1 MMQYRRTLYYPNYFM
16 NYFKIILFSLLGVCF
31 LKSQEVPED
40 LIGDEHVREEF
51 GVNRFTTPSI
61 KKLFEQLDELGELPY
76 AELKREIPKT
86 IPRERTLVAL
96 GLGTLISDGF
106 LVVQSEEIEE
116 LENIGRAVL
125 KQAQVLGAGKRVT
138 KYTKSILENS
148 VLGKWDKLKEELS
161 KTQADV
167 EAEMVMLRDVDIA
180 NLVALG
186 GWIRAFEIAAVTTQ
200 KNYSNEKAV
209 KLART
214 DLIAYF
220 VETLQGLEPK
230 LRERAHLIQINKD
243 LESLLA
249 SLGGH
254 DPESENPQPK
264 IIPTKEDVAE
274 LAKKARAILA
284 IIESSK

>member
-1 MMQYRRTLYYPNYFM
+1 M
-16 NYFKIILFSLLGVCF
+16 NFLKIILLSILGIGL

-51 GVNRFTTPSI
+51 GVNKFTTPSI
-61 KKLFEQLDELGELPY
+61 KKLFEQLDDLGELPY

-106 LVVQSEEIEE
+106 LIVQSEEIEE

-125 KQAQVLGAGKRVT
+125 KQAQILGAGKRVT

-167 EAEMVMLRDVDIA
+167 EAEMVMLKDVDIA

-186 GWIRAFEIAAVTTQ
+186 GWIRAFEIALVTTQ
-200 KNYSNEKAV
+200 KNYSVDKAN
-209 KLART
+209 KLVRT

-220 VETLQGLEPK
+220 IETLQGLEPK
-230 LRERAHLIQINKD
+230 LRERAHLIQINKE
-243 LESLLA
+243 LESILA
-249 SLGGH
+249 SLGGY
-254 DPESENPQPK
+254 DPESENPQTNPS
-264 IIPTKEDVAE
+264 PTKEEVAG
-274 LAKKARAILA
+274 LAKKARTILS
-284 IIESSK
+284 IIESA

>member
-1 MMQYRRTLYYPNYFM
+1 MQYRRTLYYPNYFM

-254 DPESENPQPK
+254 DPESENPQPR

>member
-1 MMQYRRTLYYPNYFM
+1 M

-200 KNYSNEKAV
+200 KNYSNEK
-209 KLART
+209 
-214 DLIAYF
+214 
-220 VETLQGLEPK
+220 E
-230 LRERAHLIQINKD
+230 
-243 LESLLA
+243 
-249 SLGGH
+249 
-254 DPESENPQPK
+254 
-264 IIPTKEDVAE
+264 
-274 LAKKARAILA
+274 
-284 IIESSK
+284 

>member
-1 MMQYRRTLYYPNYFM
+1 MQYSRTLYYPNYIM

-254 DPESENPQPK
+254 DPESENPQPR

>member
-1 MMQYRRTLYYPNYFM
+1 MRYRRTLYYPNYFM

>member
-200 KNYSNEKAV
+200 NNYSNEKAV

>member
-1 MMQYRRTLYYPNYFM
+1 MIFLR
-16 NYFKIILFSLLGVCF
+16 ISLLIFPLTTILSG
-31 LKSQEVPED
+31 QEVPED
-40 LIGDEHVREEF
+40 LVGDEHVREEF

-76 AELKREIPKT
+76 AELKRELPKT
-86 IPRERTLVAL
+86 IPRDRSLVAL

-106 LVVQSEEIEE
+106 LIVQSEQIEE

-138 KYTKSILENS
+138 KYTKSILESS

-186 GWIRAFEIAAVTTQ
+186 GWLRAFEIATLTTSI
-200 KNYSNEKAV
+200 NYSKAKAS
-209 KLART
+209 KLSRT
-214 DLIAYF
+214 DVIAYF
-220 VETLQGLEPK
+220 LETLQGLEPK
-230 LRERAHLIQINKD
+230 LRQRAHIVNLTKE

-249 SLGGH
+249 ELGGH
-254 DPESENPQPK
+254 KPESENKDQDQPQPK
-264 IIPTKEDVAE
+264 ILTQEETLSLSKISRKMME
-274 LAKKARAILA
+274 
-284 IIESSK
+284 IIETGK

>member
-1 MMQYRRTLYYPNYFM
+1 MQYRRTLYYPNYFM

-161 KTQADV
+161 KTQSDV

>member
-1 MMQYRRTLYYPNYFM
+1 MIQYRRPLYYPNYFM

-200 KNYSNEKAV
+200 KNYSNEKAI

-243 LESLLA
+243 LESMLA

>member
-1 MMQYRRTLYYPNYFM
+1 MQYSRTLYYPNYFM

>member
-1 MMQYRRTLYYPNYFM
+1 MQYSRTIYYPNYIM

>member
-1 MMQYRRTLYYPNYFM
+1 MQYSRTLYYPNYIM

-200 KNYSNEKAV
+200 KNYSNDKAV

>member
-1 MMQYRRTLYYPNYFM
+1 M

-243 LESLLA
+243 LESMLA

-254 DPESENPQPK
+254 DPESENPQPE

>member
-1 MMQYRRTLYYPNYFM
+1 MQYSRTIYYPNYIM

-40 LIGDEHVREEF
+40 LISDEHVREEF

-264 IIPTKEDVAE
+264 IIPTNEDVAE

>member
-1 MMQYRRTLYYPNYFM
+1 M

-106 LVVQSEEIEE
+106 LIVQSEEIEE

>member
-1 MMQYRRTLYYPNYFM
+1 MQYSRTLCYPNYIM

-284 IIESSK
+284 IIESTK

>member
-1 MMQYRRTLYYPNYFM
+1 MLFLRISLH
-16 NYFKIILFSLLGVCF
+16 ILLLSTI
-31 LKSQEVPED
+31 LSAQEVPED
-40 LIGDEHVREEF
+40 LVGDEHVREEF

-76 AELKREIPKT
+76 AKLKRELPKT
-86 IPRERTLVAL
+86 ISRDRSLVAL

-106 LVVQSEEIEE
+106 LIVQSEQIEE

-138 KYTKSILENS
+138 KYTKSILESS

-161 KTQADV
+161 KTQKDV

-186 GWIRAFEIAAVTTQ
+186 GWLRAFEIAAITTSI
-200 KNYSNEKAV
+200 NYSESRAS
-209 KLART
+209 KLSRT
-214 DLIAYF
+214 DVIAYF
-220 VETLQGLEPK
+220 LETLQGLEPK
-230 LRERAHLIQINKD
+230 LRQRAHIVNLTKE

-249 SLGGH
+249 ELGGYE
-254 DPESENPQPK
+254 PETENKGQLAPK
-264 IIPTKEDVAE
+264 VLTQEETLSLSKRVRKM
-274 LAKKARAILA
+274 LQ
-284 IIESSK
+284 IIETGK

>member
-1 MMQYRRTLYYPNYFM
+1 M
-16 NYFKIILFSLLGVCF
+16 NHFKIILFSLLGVCL

>member
-1 MMQYRRTLYYPNYFM
+1 MQNSHTLYYPNYFM

-76 AELKREIPKT
+76 DELKREIPKT

>member
-1 MMQYRRTLYYPNYFM
+1 M
-16 NYFKIILFSLLGVCF
+16 LFLRISLLVLPF
-31 LKSQEVPED
+31 TTILNAQEVPED
-40 LIGDEHVREEF
+40 LVGDEHVREEF

-76 AELKREIPKT
+76 AKLKRELPKNIPKD
-86 IPRERTLVAL
+86 RSLVAL

-106 LVVQSEEIEE
+106 LIVQSEQIEE

-138 KYTKSILENS
+138 KYTKSILESS

-186 GWIRAFEIAAVTTQ
+186 GWLRAFEIAAVTASL
-200 KNYSNEKAV
+200 NYSEDKAS
-209 KLART
+209 KLSRT
-214 DLIAYF
+214 DVIAYF

-230 LRERAHLIQINKD
+230 LRQREHILNLTKE

-249 SLGGH
+249 ELGGY
-254 DPESENPQPK
+254 ESETENKNHSSTNILTQQE
-264 IIPTKEDVAE
+264 TVS
-274 LAKKARAILA
+274 LSKKARQIMQV
-284 IIESSK
+284 IETGK